1 MSSSLELRSQSKRV
15 ASDPSRQPSPG
26 ATSGT
31 DSVSSKST
39 ASTSPSHP
47 SKHNLVTCRIWRNSS
62 YQHQSTWQAI
72 LSNRAAQP
80 TRRQPFG
87 NRFFSHSKLKP
98 RLHRLLQEYPATST
112 IDPQIYLRRLFLQG
126 QHPPQ
131 TTLALPPRGRV
142 YNLWLS

>member
-1 MSSSLELRSQSKRV
+1 MSSSLELRSPSKRA

-47 SKHNLVTCRIWRNSS
+47 SRYNPVTCRIWRNSS
-62 YQHQSTWQAI
+62 YQHRLTWQAI

-80 TRRQPFG
+80 TRRLPFG
-87 NRFFSHSKLKP
+87 NQFFSHSKLKP
-98 RLHRLLQEYPATST
+98 RLHRLLQEYPATLT
-112 IDPQIYLRRLFLQG
+112 IDPRIDPRRHFLQG
-126 QHPPQ
+126 QHPQQ
-131 TTLALPPRGRV
+131 TTLGMPPKERV
-142 YNLWLS
+142 CNLWPS